1 MKIFGIKR
9 LLLTTLIMI
18 LVMLAGLSTAT
29 FAWFSANNR
38 VSAGR
43 ISFEARTAD
52 VTNLAIGWDVT
63 STEKSI
69 EFIVPEAIGPMI
81 PTSAPTVNTTTYR
94 AFYESFKTSSIDS
107 ATRTFNAIPD
117 IVRPCKLS
125 GERAGTISDTFYVI
139 NRNETDSVI
148 VSILSSIDGF
158 NQPRLRVAVFV
169 NDEFVR
175 VLMSNPDEGSHYGD
189 IVSGANAD
197 AFNTFGANASYEMI
211 IPAGEHVSVQLLAW
225 YDGVLLEDDH
235 GGQIANFAVTF
246 TGRTVK

>member
-69 EFIVPEAIGPMI
+69 EFKLPEAIGPMI
-81 PTSAPTVNTTTYR
+81 PTSAPTVNTTTYGD
-94 AFYESFKTSSIDS
+94 FYESFRTASIDDE
-107 ATRTFNAIPD
+107 TGTFNTPPD

-125 GERAGTISDTFYVI
+125 GERAGTVLDTFYVI
-139 NRNETDSVI
+139 NRNETEKVL
-148 VSILSSIDGF
+148 VSILSAIDGY

-169 NDEFVR
+169 DGVFVR
-175 VLMSNPDEGSHYGD
+175 VLMSTPSDGSHYGE
-189 IVSGANAD
+189 IVNGAEAD
-197 AFNTFGANASYEMI
+197 DFNTFSSNENFELEIEAGSY
-211 IPAGEHVSVQLLAW
+211 ATVQLLAW
-225 YDGVLLEDDH
+225 YDGVLLEDEH